1 MRKFAIV
8 GLLVV
13 MFTGAVYAGSGS
25 ELPQMANHTITLT
38 VQAAYYIEV
47 SPNIS
52 MTVSPLLGDVTNTE
66 ATLTYKL
73 NELGTTTPTRKIQV
87 MAEGIPGWL
96 TYLKV
101 EATNITVVEGEE
113 AGKGSAAPEVELS
126 ETYTD
131 FITNITSIGSYTATP
146 QYTAKME
153 TWATA
158 ADTQAVVTVTYKLIE
173 G

>member
-13 MFTGAVYAGSGS
+13 MFTGAVYAGSGTS
-25 ELPQMANHTITLT
+25 LPQTASHTITLT

-73 NELGTTTPTRKIQV
+73 NELGTPTPTRKIQV
-87 MAEGIPGWL
+87 MAEGIPAWL

-101 EATNITVVEGEE
+101 VATGITVVEGGPG
-113 AGKGSAAPEVELS
+113 AGSAAPEVTLS
-126 ETYTD
+126 TTYID
-131 FITNITSIGSYTATP
+131 FITGISDIGSYTATP

-158 ADTQAVVTVTYKLIE
+158 ADTQAVVTVTYKLLA

>member
-13 MFTGAVYAGSGS
+13 MFTGAVYAGSGTS
-25 ELPQMANHTITLT
+25 LPQTASHTITLT

-73 NELGTTTPTRKIQV
+73 NEASATATRKIQV
-87 MAEGIPGWL
+87 MAEGIPDWL

-101 EATNITVVEGEE
+101 VATGITVVEGGPG
-113 AGKGSAAPEVELS
+113 AGSAAPEVTLS
-126 ETYTD
+126 TTYTD
-131 FITNITSIGSYTATP
+131 FITGISDIGSYTATP

-158 ADTQAVVTVTYKLIE
+158 AGTEAVVTVTYKLIE